1 MRRYDL
7 FRNAIHGTAATNTHE
22 GDTMSTIKFTEDHEW
37 LRVEGD
43 IATLGITD
51 YAQNALGD
59 IVFVQ
64 LPEVDTHFGAG
75 DEAAVIE
82 SVKAAGELK
91 MPLAGTV
98 VEVNGALA
106 EAPATVN
113 EDPQGAG
120 WFIRIRLDDP
130 SALAGLLDQ
139 AAYDKLTA

>member
-1 MRRYDL
+1 
-7 FRNAIHGTAATNTHE
+7 
-22 GDTMSTIKFTEDHEW
+22 MSMLKFTEDHEW

-43 IATLGITD
+43 IATVGITD

-64 LPEVDTHFGAG
+64 LPDVGASFAQG

-98 VEVNGALA
+98 VEVNPALVD
-106 EAPATVN
+106 APATVN
-113 EDPQGAG
+113 EDPLGAG

-130 SALAGLLDQ
+130 SAADALLDQ
-139 AAYDKLTA
+139 VAYEKLTA

>member
-1 MRRYDL
+1 
-7 FRNAIHGTAATNTHE
+7 
-22 GDTMSTIKFTEDHEW
+22 MSTIKYTEDHEW
-37 LRVEGD
+37 LRVEDGV
-43 IATLGITD
+43 ATVGITD

-64 LPEVDTHFGAG
+64 LPDVDAHFDAG

-98 VEVNGALA
+98 VAVNEALA
-106 EAPATVN
+106 DAPATVN
-113 EDPQGAG
+113 EDPLGAG

-130 SALAGLLDQ
+130 AALDGLLDQ
-139 AAYDKLTA
+139 AAYEKLTA

>member
-1 MRRYDL
+1 
-7 FRNAIHGTAATNTHE
+7 
-22 GDTMSTIKFTEDHEW
+22 MSIVKFTEDHEW
-37 LRVEGD
+37 LRVDGD
-43 IATLGITD
+43 IVTVGITD

-64 LPEVDTHFGAG
+64 LPDVDTHFDAG

-98 VEVNGALA
+98 VEVNPVLT

-113 EDPQGAG
+113 EDPLGTG

-130 SALAGLLDQ
+130 AALDGLLDQ
-139 AAYDKLTA
+139 AAYDKLTT

>member
-1 MRRYDL
+1 
-7 FRNAIHGTAATNTHE
+7 
-22 GDTMSTIKFTEDHEW
+22 MSIMKFTEDHEW
-37 LRVEGD
+37 LRVDGD
-43 IATLGITD
+43 VATVGITD

-64 LPEVDTHFGAG
+64 LPDVDARFAAGA
-75 DEAAVIE
+75 EAAVIE

-98 VEVNGALA
+98 VEVNTALA
-106 EAPATVN
+106 ESPATVN
-113 EDPQGAG
+113 EDPLGAG

-130 SALAGLLDQ
+130 SALDGLLDQ

>member
-1 MRRYDL
+1 
-7 FRNAIHGTAATNTHE
+7 
-22 GDTMSTIKFTEDHEW
+22 MSILKFTEDHEW

-43 IATLGITD
+43 IATVGITD

-64 LPEVDTHFGAG
+64 LPDVGAHFAKG

-98 VEVNGALA
+98 VDVNPALVD
-106 EAPATVN
+106 APATVN
-113 EDPQGAG
+113 EDPLGEG
-120 WFIRIRLDDP
+120 WFIRVRLDDP
-130 SALAGLLDQ
+130 SAAAALLDQ

>member
-1 MRRYDL
+1 M
-7 FRNAIHGTAATNTHE
+7 NTL
-22 GDTMSTIKFTEDHEW
+22 KFTEDHEW

-43 IATLGITD
+43 VATVGITD

-64 LPEVDTHFGAG
+64 LPDVGAHVDQG

-98 VEVNGALA
+98 VEVNAALA
-106 EAPATVN
+106 DAPATVN
-113 EDPQGAG
+113 EDPLGEG
-120 WFIRIRLDDP
+120 WFIRIRLDDV
-130 SALAGLLDQ
+130 SALDGLLDQ

>member
-1 MRRYDL
+1 
-7 FRNAIHGTAATNTHE
+7 
-22 GDTMSTIKFTEDHEW
+22 MSTIKFTEDHEW

-43 IATLGITD
+43 VATVGITD

-64 LPEVDTHFGAG
+64 LPDVGASFAAG

-91 MPLAGTV
+91 MPLAGTI
-98 VEVNGALA
+98 VEVNAALA
-106 EAPATVN
+106 DAPATVN
-113 EDPQGAG
+113 EDPMGEG
-120 WFIRIRLDDP
+120 WFIRVRLDDP